1 MAILIIG
8 SGARE
13 HAIIKKLK
21 KDNNSLSLYC
31 IGTNKNPGIIELTEK
46 LVLYK
51 NDDLVID
58 FCYRNKITMVIIGP
72 EKFLYS
78 GLVDLLEKNNINCI
92 GPNKNLARIE
102 TNKNYARKLL
112 HNNSNLRYYNPV
124 FKLFNSLNTITEIKS
139 YMEFCKSL
147 DFNYVIKPTGLC
159 SGKGV
164 WVSKIHFNSDFEGLE
179 YSLEMIENNHSI
191 LIEEKLIGEEFTL
204 MSYTDGV
211 NFSHMPIVK
220 DFKLL
225 NSGNSG
231 PNTGSMGCITQN
243 SPFLNNTEL
252 SIAQT
257 INMKTID
264 ILQQDNNSIY
274 KGIIY
279 GSFIRCVD
287 GTIKII
293 EFNARYGDPE
303 CVNILELMETNLYEI
318 YLAILHTSLDL
329 VEVRYKNTNII
340 SKYLVPNYYPN
351 KSDKTFNINTQW
363 YNKNKNNII
372 CSGMNQM
379 VDNTILSN
387 ISRTLVYF
395 KTGYDLNELSMDI
408 NKKLISMS
416 PDFKFRED
424 IGANTISYESSGV
437 NINHANKIVK
447 GMFPYITRTLNSHC
461 LHNKGDFGGIIELPT
476 HFNDPVLIASI
487 DGVGS
492 KTSFLQNIIDDEAYT
507 IAGRDIVSHSINDI
521 LVQGGHPYFF
531 LDYIACDKLNEKS
544 ILNSI
549 KGMSELCKKYK
560 CPILG
565 GETAEMPKIYN
576 NNELDIA
583 GCIVGIAER
592 DKLINGKK
600 SINTGD
606 YIIGLPSYGLHT
618 NGYSLIRKL
627 NETKE
632 FDKSLQQ
639 FLSNPHRCYYDEIN
653 LLMTNNININGL
665 VHITGGGFIDNPK
678 RVLKNDKTMII
689 EKKYLI
695 YDEFKKIQTL
705 GKLSNY
711 EMYRTFNCGYGML
724 IILNKNNYIKMK
736 KIYNENKIIYQ
747 PLGYIINRKNDES
760 ILFV

>member
-21 KDNNSLSLYC
+21 KDNSSLILYC
-31 IGTNKNPGIIELTEK
+31 IGTNKNPGIMELTEK
-46 LVLYK
+46 LIIYK
-51 NDDLVID
+51 NDESVID
-58 FCYRNKITMVIIGP
+58 FCNIYKITMVIIGP
-72 EKFLYS
+72 EIFLYS
-78 GLVDLLEKNNINCI
+78 GLVDLLEDNNINCI

-102 TNKNYARKLL
+102 TNKYYARALL
-112 HNNSNLRYYNPV
+112 HNSNLRYYNPV
-124 FKLFNSLNTITEIKS
+124 FRLFDSLNTVNKIKS
-139 YMEFCKSL
+139 YMKVCKSL
-147 DFNYVIKPTGLC
+147 EFNYVIKPTGLC

-164 WVSKIHFNSDFEGLE
+164 WVSGIHFKSDFEGLE
-179 YSLEMIENNHSI
+179 YSLEMLNNKHSI

-225 NSGNSG
+225 NSGNTG
-231 PNTGSMGCITQN
+231 PNTGSMGCITHN
-243 SPFLNNTEL
+243 TPFLNNTEL

-264 ILQQDNNSIY
+264 ILQKDNNAIY

-279 GSFIRCVD
+279 GSFIRCID
-287 GTIKII
+287 GGIKII

-303 CVNILELMETNLYEI
+303 CVNVLELMDTNLYEI
-318 YLAILHTSLDL
+318 YLAILHNSLDL
-329 VEVRYKNTNII
+329 VDVRYKNTNII

-351 KSDKTFNINTQW
+351 KSDKTYNIDSSW
-363 YNKNKNNII
+363 YNNNKNNII

-379 VDNTILSN
+379 VDTTILSN
-387 ISRTLVYF
+387 TSRTLVYF
-395 KTGYDLNELSMDI
+395 KMGDDLNKLSISI
-408 NKKLISMS
+408 NKQLQPMNPK
-416 PDFKFRED
+416 FKFRED
-424 IGANTISYESSGV
+424 IGTNIISYKSSGV

-447 GMFPYITRTLNSHC
+447 DMFPYITNTLNSQC
-461 LHNKGDFGGIIELPT
+461 LHNKGDFGGIIEFPNNY
-476 HFNDPVLIASI
+476 NDPVLIASI

-492 KTSFLQNIIDDEAYT
+492 KTSFLQKFMNADAYT

-531 LDYIACDKLNEKS
+531 LDYIACDKLNEKF

-549 KGMSELCKKYK
+549 KGMSELCQKYK

-576 NNELDIA
+576 NNEVDIA

-592 DKLINGKK
+592 EHLINGRNT
-600 SINTGD
+600 INKDD
-606 YIIGLPSYGLHT
+606 YVIGLPSTGLHT

-627 NETKE
+627 NETIE
-632 FDKSLQQ
+632 FDNSMQQ
-639 FLSNPHRCYYDEIN
+639 FLSKQHKCYYDEIN
-653 LLMTNNININGL
+653 LLMSNNITINGL

-678 RVLKNDKTMII
+678 RVLKIDKTMVI

-695 YDEFKKIQTL
+695 YDEFKKIQEL
-705 GKLSNY
+705 GKLSDY

-724 IILNKNNYIKMK
+724 IVLNEHNYNKMK
-736 KIYNENKIIYQ
+736 EIYDGNQIIYQ
-747 PLGYIINRKNDES
+747 QLGYITNRENNES
-760 ILFV
+760 VLFV